1 MDAAKGKRTPGENGG
16 IRMGNEKFM
25 FVGYDDTNQ
34 VTQLSKPK
42 GGAAV
47 ASFNTCIIIAYY
59 TKDLPMQPKG
69 TQTGGQCAEQVQAMA
84 AFLRDP
90 ANGGY

>member
-47 ASFNTCIIIAYY
+47 ASCNTCIIIAYY

-69 TQTGGQCAEQVQAMA
+69 TQTGGQCAEQVQSMA

-90 ANGGY
+90 ANGGF